1 MGEPTIDGDGTHL
14 DNASENN
21 AQPETSGSSNFKRRA
36 ILVVVAIVSL
46 VAAWFFG
53 GAVLP
58 RWWAQRIGNVID
70 GRLIF
75 GSILGLGMGFVFT
88 ALPIFVIAAGWRWR
102 KGLNRA
108 VLFLIFAA
116 GLALPN
122 LATLGIVI
130 GGGSAAHAGE
140 RILDVDGPGFRGGTL
155 IGAVLGA
162 AAAIGFLALNGSRR
176 RNKRKA
182 AELKVQ
188 LDAQS

>member
-1 MGEPTIDGDGTHL
+1 MGEPIID
-14 DNASENN
+14 SEDS
-21 AQPETSGSSNFKRRA
+21 ATPGSSTEGSGSRNFKRRA
-36 ILVVVAIVSL
+36 ILIAVAIVSL

-58 RWWAQRIGNVID
+58 RWWAQRLGNVID

-75 GSILGLGMGFVFT
+75 GSILGLGMGFIFT
-88 ALPIFVIAAGWRWR
+88 ALPMFVIAAGWRWR

-108 VLFLIFAA
+108 VLFFVLAA
-116 GLALPN
+116 MLAMPN
-122 LATLGIVI
+122 LATLGIVV

-140 RILDVDGPGFRGGTL
+140 RILDVDGPGFRGGSL

-162 AAAIGFLALNGSRR
+162 IAAIGIIALNGSRR

-188 LDAQS
+188 LENQS